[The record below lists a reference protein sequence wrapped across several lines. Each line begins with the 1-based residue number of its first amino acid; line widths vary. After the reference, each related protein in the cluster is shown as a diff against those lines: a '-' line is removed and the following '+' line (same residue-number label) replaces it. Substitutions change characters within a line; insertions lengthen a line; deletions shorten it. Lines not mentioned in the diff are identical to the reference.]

1 MCQEVECQR
10 PAIARGLCH
19 KHYQRA
25 RRRGE
30 IQIES
35 AYGAGLDFLRT
46 LPETDDCIEWPF
58 GRFTTGY
65 GNVKVDGRNRTAH
78 SVSYELPVHR
88 PRKLVE
94 ARGTVRRVLHEEPA
108 DTRLQQTQ
116 VLNVGRV
123 HMELVGQPLERD
135 PRFQSEDL
143 DPDDDAHRVQ
153 VDDDAVAYLTS
164 QTDVTIPPLVFVW
177 LNAIVAGTALIIGL
191 VSRIM
196 AVPGVNAFLQRIGLG
211 AAPASAFVRE
221 KDETG
226 TYALVTPDP
235 KAPAPPS
242 V

>member
-88 PRKLVE
+88 PLKLVE

-153 VDDDAVAYLTS
+153 VDDDAVAELLGFRDLTARHG
-164 QTDVTIPPLVFVW
+164 DVCGVGIVVDGEHEWGLSVRHVLSLHTTVRMSRGSVGGIPPP
-177 LNAIVAGTALIIGL
+177 T
-191 VSRIM
+191 
-196 AVPGVNAFLQRIGLG
+196 
-211 AAPASAFVRE
+211 
-221 KDETG
+221 
-226 TYALVTPDP
+226 
-235 KAPAPPS
+235 
-242 V
+242 